1 MDKDVLKKK
10 LCVPGTAFL
19 LIKIRCQNR
28 LGKLFKPAKRS
39 SRAIPVKV
47 FIDKKAQLSILG
59 TEMDYQAV
67 LRIRIRIHRFHVF
80 LGLLDPDLDP
90 SIIK

>member
-1 MDKDVLKKK
+1 
-10 LCVPGTAFL
+10 
-19 LIKIRCQNR
+19 
-28 LGKLFKPAKRS
+28 
-39 SRAIPVKV
+39 V

-67 LRIRIRIHRFHVF
+67 LWIRIHRSHVF
-80 LGLLDPDLDP
+80 LGLLDSDP